1 MKLIVKDNEEEIKLD
16 GIIKRVS
23 NKFFVELEV
32 PMSVKLNSIIR
43 HIKGYYSSIGN
54 ITLVNNRNLSIRGS
68 SDDPEYSIYEY
79 EVGYIISSHIDEDT
93 LLINSMQLYFK
104 EFDYFF
110 VENRYRLDIENM
122 DKQLTITQE
131 FKTEKLFENDSLY
144 IEYIKTAGLDKDEF
158 GHILFLNPSKVE
170 IVFKEPLKLPQIF
183 EEITKIESCFGFVI
197 AKKMNLIEIG
207 VGDTEGIYHEII
219 APFQKKYEEVL
230 LSEFHIVDINSKE
243 LLKDILNNYYCNQ
256 RIAAAINM
264 SYEYIYNDLDNI
276 LEFTSLVNTLELVL
290 TDKNF
295 AEDLKTYVINNN
307 IQLKNNNERI
317 LEIFESL
324 TKEQCK
330 FIKSFYK
337 FENVELR
344 DKFRYIFY
352 IIFELKESENSE
364 KYISKIITTRN
375 YYVHGGKKDNTLNN
389 VDMLC
394 TKYLLRDILYVLIT
408 EICSNNTNSLIESY
422 KLTIPTVYENLVKFI
437 EKDEEN
443 GM

>member
-1 MKLIVKDNEEEIKLD
+1 
-16 GIIKRVS
+16 
-23 NKFFVELEV
+23 
-32 PMSVKLNSIIR
+32 
-43 HIKGYYSSIGN
+43 
-54 ITLVNNRNLSIRGS
+54 
-68 SDDPEYSIYEY
+68 
-79 EVGYIISSHIDEDT
+79 
-93 LLINSMQLYFK
+93 
-104 EFDYFF
+104 
-110 VENRYRLDIENM
+110 
-122 DKQLTITQE
+122 
-131 FKTEKLFENDSLY
+131 
-144 IEYIKTAGLDKDEF
+144 
-158 GHILFLNPSKVE
+158 
-170 IVFKEPLKLPQIF
+170 
-183 EEITKIESCFGFVI
+183 
-197 AKKMNLIEIG
+197 
-207 VGDTEGIYHEII
+207 
-219 APFQKKYEEVL
+219 
-230 LSEFHIVDINSKE
+230 
-243 LLKDILNNYYCNQ
+243 
-256 RIAAAINM
+256 M

-290 TDKNF
+290 TDKSF

-307 IQLKNNNERI
+307 IQLKNNNERM

>member
-1 MKLIVKDNEEEIKLD
+1 MILPLPFIIFNNCIKLFLF
-16 GIIKRVS
+16 IKCS
-23 NKFFVELEV
+23 
-32 PMSVKLNSIIR
+32 
-43 HIKGYYSSIGN
+43 
-54 ITLVNNRNLSIRGS
+54 
-68 SDDPEYSIYEY
+68 
-79 EVGYIISSHIDEDT
+79 
-93 LLINSMQLYFK
+93 
-104 EFDYFF
+104 
-110 VENRYRLDIENM
+110 
-122 DKQLTITQE
+122 
-131 FKTEKLFENDSLY
+131 
-144 IEYIKTAGLDKDEF
+144 
-158 GHILFLNPSKVE
+158 
-170 IVFKEPLKLPQIF
+170 
-183 EEITKIESCFGFVI
+183 
-197 AKKMNLIEIG
+197 
-207 VGDTEGIYHEII
+207 
-219 APFQKKYEEVL
+219 
-230 LSEFHIVDINSKE
+230 
-243 LLKDILNNYYCNQ
+243 
-256 RIAAAINM
+256 
-264 SYEYIYNDLDNI
+264 LDNI

-290 TDKNF
+290 TDKSF

-307 IQLKNNNERI
+307 IQLKNNNERM